1 LRERVKGHPR
11 GGQGVPLQP
20 GVKSRLYFGEAV
32 LENQR
37 ERKKF
42 FGGRPNP
49 KLLFD
54 ANAREKAAL
63 TQDDSGKED
72 EERGRDVSAVTSAS
86 SSGEGTGKIWALRYS
101 VMSPCRGR
109 SDSQWDRLDS
119 ELAEH
124 ESWPRL

>member
-1 LRERVKGHPR
+1 LRGRVKGHPR

-20 GVKSRLYFGEAV
+20 GVKSRLYFGEVV

-37 ERKKF
+37 ERKKNF
-42 FGGRPNP
+42 EGRPNP

-72 EERGRDVSAVTSAS
+72 EPRGRDVSAVASAS
-86 SSGEGTGKIWALRYS
+86 SLGEGTGKIWALRCS
-101 VMSPCRGR
+101 MMSPRGGR
-109 SDSQWDRLDS
+109 GDSQWDSHDS